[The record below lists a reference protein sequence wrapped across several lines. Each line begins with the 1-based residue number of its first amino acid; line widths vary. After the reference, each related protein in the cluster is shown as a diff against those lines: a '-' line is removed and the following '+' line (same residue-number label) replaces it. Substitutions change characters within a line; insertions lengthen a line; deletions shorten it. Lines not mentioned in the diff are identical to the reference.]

1 MPRIGRIRRAP
12 QLDRRSPPGPLRLIG
27 RRISHLPP
35 PSVLALLYLTL
46 VLIGSSNTRVM
57 DTSNGPRVYTPRGY
71 AVKME
76 PVS

>member
-1 MPRIGRIRRAP
+1 MFPAR
-12 QLDRRSPPGPLRLIG
+12 PPETPV
-27 RRISHLPP
+27 
-35 PSVLALLYLTL
+35 VLARNLGRDGEAITVITLAELEPAMVDMLTL

-57 DTSNGPRVYTPRGY
+57 DPSNGPRVYTPRGY